1 MEYKHVVSIDKNGC
15 TKCNLCVLDCPANAI
30 KIVGEGAE
38 VVSSYCID
46 CGHCVA
52 ICPKNVVTISGF
64 EDELIEIDEATRIN
78 PDDFLMHMKTRRS
91 VRRFTD
97 EKVSREHIEMLIE
110 AGRYSPTARNL
121 QGVSY
126 VVLQKNIPAY
136 EKIAVN
142 VFVKLKNVVS
152 KFTDKLDSLVIDE
165 NYLFK
170 NAPLVIVIKANNK
183 IDGTIAASSMEIMAH
198 ALGLGAFYSGM
209 FSIVANISPKLRKML
224 KITPKDKV
232 VTTLVIGHP
241 KVKYKRTAPKKR
253 PLVIED

>member
-1 MEYKHVVSIDKNGC
+1 MEYKHVVSIDKEGC
-15 TKCNLCVLDCPANAI
+15 SKCNLCVLDCPANAI
-30 KIVGEGAE
+30 KIIGEGAQ

-52 ICPKNVVTISGF
+52 VCPKKVVTISGF
-64 EDELIEIDEATRIN
+64 EDETIDFEEATRIN
-78 PDDFLMHMKTRRS
+78 PEEFLMHMKTRRS
-91 VRRFTD
+91 VRRFTE

-142 VFVKLKNVVS
+142 VFVKLKKIVS
-152 KFTDKLDSLVIDE
+152 KFTDKLDSLEIDE

-170 NAPLVIVIKANNK
+170 NAPLVIVVKCNNK
-183 IDGTIAASSMEIMAH
+183 IDGALAASSMEIMAH
-198 ALGLGAFYSGM
+198 SLGLGAFYSGM
-209 FSIVANISPKLRKML
+209 FSIVANCSPKLRKML
-224 KITPKDKV
+224 KINGRDKV

-241 KVKYKRTAPKKR
+241 KVKYQRTAPKRK

>member
-1 MEYKHVVSIDKNGC
+1 MEYKHIVSIDKESC
-15 TKCNLCVLDCPANAI
+15 TKCNLCVLDCPASAI
-30 KIVGEGAE
+30 KIVGDGAE
-38 VVSSYCID
+38 VVSSFCID

-52 ICPKNVVTISGF
+52 ICPKKAVTISGF
-64 EDELIEIDEATRIN
+64 EEEAIEGEATRIN
-78 PDDFLMHMKTRRS
+78 PEEFLMQMKTRRS

-110 AGRYSPTARNL
+110 AGRYSPTARNA

-142 VFVKLKNVVS
+142 VFVKLKNIAS

-170 NAPLVIVIKANNK
+170 KAPLVIVIKANNK
-183 IDGTIAASSMEIMAH
+183 IDGAIAASSMEIMAH
-198 ALGLGAFYSGM
+198 SLGLGAFYSGM
-209 FSIVANISPKLRKML
+209 FSIVANISPQLRKML
-224 KITPKDKV
+224 KITAKDKV

-241 KVKYKRTAPKKR
+241 KVRYQRTAPKKK